1 MKSDKKRIK
10 KGFGK
15 EGDFMDNF
23 MKFMEEK
30 VAPVFGKVATN
41 PYLKGIRDGMIATV
55 PFTIIGSIFIIICQ
69 FPNDAWKAMVEPYA
83 AMLNV
88 PNAMTIGI
96 IALIVAFSVGASL
109 ASELKQ
115 DAITGGTLSF
125 VGFMFLQVDAEFN
138 MVTKYFGS
146 KGIFTAL
153 VVAIFAVKVLQI
165 FTVRKWVIRF
175 PEGVPP
181 AVAKSFSALI
191 PGIVIL
197 TSLFVIRC
205 VFGIEIPEL
214 VIKMFSPLVFALN
227 SYPGILVY
235 MVVSQLLWCVGIHGQ
250 SVLNTVGTPI
260 FLTYITANTEAFN
273 AGQPIPY
280 ITATGFIPWFIS
292 LGGAGAT
299 LSLVIIMCFSKEK
312 SLRTLGRLALPAGI
326 FEINEPITFG
336 LPIVMNPTMMIPF
349 VLVDV
354 VLLTGTYFLMY
365 FDIIGRCVVQVP
377 WIMPPVIGAYLA
389 TGANIPAAIWAFC
402 GIFISAA
409 IYYPFIKME
418 ERSRLK
424 AQAEQD

>member
-1 MKSDKKRIK
+1 
-10 KGFGK
+10 
-15 EGDFMDNF
+15 MD
-23 MKFMEEK
+23 KFMRFMENK

-55 PFTIIGSIFIIICQ
+55 PFTIFGSIFIIISQ
-69 FPNDAWKAMVEPYA
+69 FPNDAWLELIAPYA
-83 AMLNV
+83 TMLNV

-96 IALIVAFSVGASL
+96 IALIVAFSVGASV
-109 ASELKQ
+109 AKELKQ
-115 DAITGGTLSF
+115 DAITGGTLSL
-125 VGFMFLQVDAEFN
+125 VGFMMLQVDAEFN
-138 MVTKYFGS
+138 MTTAYFGS

-153 VVAIFAVKVLQI
+153 VVALFVVKVLQI
-165 FTVRKWVIRF
+165 FTEHNWVIRF

-181 AVAKSFSALI
+181 AVSKSFSALI
-191 PGIVIL
+191 PGIVSLTALFIL
-197 TSLFVIRC
+197 RC
-205 VFGIEIPEL
+205 VFGVNIPEL
-214 VIKMFSPLVFALN
+214 VISLFSPLVFALN

-250 SVLNTVGTPI
+250 SVLNTVGAPI

-292 LGGAGAT
+292 FGGAGAT
-299 LSLVIIMCFSKEK
+299 LSLVIMMCFSKEK

-349 VLVDV
+349 VLADV

-365 FDIIGRCVVQVP
+365 FNIIGRCVIQVP

-389 TGANIPAAIWAFC
+389 TGANIPAAIWSVC
-402 GIFISAA
+402 CIFISAA
-409 IYYPFIKME
+409 IYYPFLKIE
-418 ERSRLK
+418 ERSRL
-424 AQAEQD
+424 QAETLN

>member
-1 MKSDKKRIK
+1 MK
-10 KGFGK
+10 
-15 EGDFMDNF
+15 NF

-30 VAPVFGKVATN
+30 VAPVFGKLATN
-41 PYLKGIRDGMIATV
+41 PYLKGVRDGMIATV
-55 PFTIIGSIFIIICQ
+55 PFTIIGSIFIIISQ
-69 FPNDAWKAMVEPYA
+69 FPNKTWLEFVEPYK

-109 ASELKQ
+109 AKEFKL
-115 DAITGGTLSF
+115 DAVTGGTMSL
-125 VGFMFLQVDAEFN
+125 VGFMILQVDADFQLT
-138 MVTKYFGS
+138 TKYFGS

-153 VVAIFAVKVLQI
+153 VVAIFVVKILQV
-165 FTVRKWVIRF
+165 FTEHNWVIRF

-181 AVAKSFSALI
+181 AVSKSFSALI
-191 PGIVIL
+191 PSIVALSIL
-197 TSLFVIRC
+197 FILRC
-205 VFGIEIPEL
+205 VCGIEIPEL
-214 VIKMFSPLVFALN
+214 IIKIFSPLVFALN

-260 FLTYITANTEAFN
+260 FLTYITANNEAFL
-273 AGQPIPY
+273 AGEPIPY

-299 LSLVIIMCFSKEK
+299 LSLVVIMCFSKEK

-326 FEINEPITFG
+326 FEINEPIIFG
-336 LPIVMNPTMMIPF
+336 LPIVMNPVMMIPF

-354 VLLTGTYFLMY
+354 VLLTGSYFLMY
-365 FDIIGRCVVQVP
+365 FNIIGRCVVQVP

-389 TGANIPAAIWAFC
+389 TGANIPAAIWAVC
-402 GIFISAA
+402 CLFISGA
-409 IYYPFIKME
+409 IYYPFIKMV
-418 ERSRLK
+418 ERERLAK
-424 AQAEQD
+424 QNAKQAS